1 MANYKLPHTDIKCII
16 AKVQPQKWQTDY
28 SNGNKGRF
36 YKTMADQLPRQ
47 PWFKKRTMGPINWYN
62 ETRTSETVTANTKFI
77 LDVTTSHIIPL
88 NATNNSNTAE
98 NDAAKARFNEI
109 QIIKAIFLAV
119 VTIIIL
125 ISICKMVFQLFVR
138 YTVKEDDR

>member
-1 MANYKLPHTDIKCII
+1 
-16 AKVQPQKWQTDY
+16 
-28 SNGNKGRF
+28 
-36 YKTMADQLPRQ
+36 
-47 PWFKKRTMGPINWYN
+47 MGPINWYN